1 LPEQS
6 RKIVTNHE
14 AFGYFAQRYGFEVVG
29 VVIPGGSTLAE
40 PSSAELAE
48 LVDVMR
54 QEDVRV
60 IFGETSSPSNL
71 ADAVAAELGEEVT
84 VIELFTES
92 LGPSGSE
99 AETLSEMLLV
109 NTQRIVAALG

>member
-1 LPEQS
+1 
-6 RKIVTNHE
+6 
-14 AFGYFAQRYGFEVVG
+14 
-29 VVIPGGSTLAE
+29 
-40 PSSAELAE
+40 
-48 LVDVMR
+48 MR

-60 IFGETSSPSNL
+60 IFGETSHPTNL
-71 ADAVAAELGEEVT
+71 ADAVAAELGEDVA
-84 VIELFTES
+84 VIQLFTES